1 MSWSKGMTFANI
13 DHNLDAKVT
22 MEKKKVK
29 IGHNSSN
36 GDSPWDRMDK
46 YGQWG
51 GTVGENLSY
60 GAMNGM
66 NAVIQL
72 YIDDGVASRG
82 HRKNLTNPEFKVM
95 GAAAGEFPKYG
106 NIMTQ
111 NFAKTFKEAPENY
124 PSRRRLHA
132 DEEPQTLSELHA
144 RKLDGWDDAQP
155 DQSNINYGKDNRKL
169 DGWDDAQPDQSNIN
183 YGKDNRKLDA
193 WDDAQ
198 PDQSNINYVKDV
210 RRLFKKRSFN

>member
-1 MSWSKGMTFANI
+1 MSWSDGMTFANK
-13 DHNLDAKVT
+13 DHIIDAKAT
-22 MEKKKVK
+22 MEDSDTD

-72 YIDDGVASRG
+72 YIDDGVPWRG
-82 HRKNLTNPEFKVM
+82 HRNNLTNPDFLVM
-95 GAAAGEFPKYG
+95 GAAAGEFPDFG

-124 PSRRRLHA
+124 PSRRSLHVDDA
-132 DEEPQTLSELHA
+132 PLIISEKDA
-144 RKLDGWDDAQP
+144 RKLAG
-155 DQSNINYGKDNRKL
+155 
-169 DGWDDAQPDQSNIN
+169 
-183 YGKDNRKLDA
+183 
-193 WDDAQ
+193 
-198 PDQSNINYVKDV
+198 
-210 RRLFKKRSFN
+210 